1 MKKSTQNVRGSLEDL
16 WRRREELLAILLADE
31 PLLIGSVYDTLRR
44 CGNPTCRCADRP
56 THRQTL
62 LIFTKAGRR
71 CCRFVRQAEAQSLRQ
86 AAERYRLWRQA
97 LREFLTLQNRE
108 RALLKVQIRKRAMPL
123 K

>member
-1 MKKSTQNVRGSLEDL
+1 M
-16 WRRREELLAILLADE
+16 WRRREEILKILLADE

-44 CGNPTCRCADRP
+44 CGNPTCRCAGRP

-71 CCRFVRQAEAQSLRQ
+71 YCRFVRQADAPLLRE

-108 RALLKVQIRKRAMPL
+108 RELLKVQIRKRAMPL